1 MTNLDHILD
10 HISADAPCSLF
21 HVASWAEHQLNMPS
35 RLEFFKVIDTLASS
49 GLIAL
54 EVTDSGL
61 VVDLI

>member
-1 MTNLDHILD
+1 MTNQEYILD

-35 RLEFFKVIDTLASS
+35 RLEFFNIIDTLASS
-49 GLIAL
+49 GVISL